1 MQNQRLKDKNILLG
15 NQRNQF
21 LRIEFRWSVTDMVKA
36 HKQPKELSFNVKRAF
51 SKSPRKVNIIARGKT
66 LV

>member
-21 LRIEFRWSVTDMVKA
+21 LRIEFRLSVTDMVKA
-36 HKQPKELSFNVKRAF
+36 HKQPKELFFNVKPAF
-51 SKSPRKVNIIARGKT
+51 TKSPRKVNIIARGKT

>member
-21 LRIEFRWSVTDMVKA
+21 LRIEFRLSVTDMVKA
-36 HKQPKELSFNVKRAF
+36 YKQPKELFFNVKPAF
-51 SKSPRKVNIIARGKT
+51 TKSPRKVNIIARGKT